1 MYHLSVKL
9 TGTRS
14 GSSNIWPDLGPNPL
28 ERLPLSVDYN
38 KSLADPLELE
48 TPNEYFGEQR
58 RRRLK
63 KCLQTTTGDPSI
75 CILYKKLS

>member
-48 TPNEYFGEQR
+48 TPNEYFGE
-58 RRRLK
+58 
-63 KCLQTTTGDPSI
+63 
-75 CILYKKLS
+75 